1 MPYTAPTVNYSTAM
15 NGTYTTL
22 TGVLSVSFNRGRQR
36 FMDPFPPTSC
46 QIELIPANSY
56 ATPLEVGQ
64 FIDVRP
70 TNSAS
75 SEAYFV
81 GEITDVERTY
91 DMPYNSVTGAA
102 PGDRIRITALGALG
116 LIGRA
121 TFNNDAVGAI
131 AVPTTARNIILQT
144 AQRLLNVNPSGVVGS
159 YFDRGAQGFITS
171 DSPLDVIN
179 QLAATDPLYL
189 ADRDNARTIVSNPQ
203 GGGGASTR
211 PGFGPLEF
219 QITQIGQRTDTA
231 DAFLFTDS
239 GGGYFYNQISY
250 GTGAQNFFTQ
260 VNVITENANGLTDI
274 PVQQVSTG
282 LAPFSSLDWNTY
294 NTDQTE
300 ANSLANYVFSRSYV
314 PTPAPMMISSTTAVD
329 DSITQLARMN
339 TILPGQRGQ
348 VTFRGQ
354 TYRVTLEGFDFAFYV
369 DRAAITA
376 YFSPF
381 PLDYFILDSASNG
394 RLDVNR
400 LAAP

>member
-121 TFNNDAVGAI
+121 TFTDDLIFSVPSTDAA
-131 AVPTTARNIILQT
+131 TTIQQSAR
-144 AQRLLNVNPSGVVGS
+144 RLLNVNPIPTNG
-159 YFDRGAQGFITS
+159 GFGRSVQNFTTS
-171 DSPLDVIN
+171 DPTLDVIN
-179 QLAATDPLYL
+179 QLAATEPLYL
-189 ADRDNARTIVSNPQ
+189 SDRDNARTIVSNP
-203 GGGGASTR
+203 GPSTR

-219 QITQIGQRTDTA
+219 SMHMVGQRA
-231 DAFLFTDS
+231 EQVDAFVFTDS

-260 VNVITENANGLTDI
+260 VNVITENADGVSNI

-282 LAPFSSLDWNTY
+282 LQPFSSLDWNTY
-294 NTDQTE
+294 NADQTE
-300 ANSLANYVFSRSYV
+300 ANSLANYVFTRSYV
-314 PTPAPMMISSTTAVD
+314 PAPAPMMISSTTAVD